1 MEELGITF
9 DTNSDKWERSDTS
22 PDYIYLGKNNLN
34 IKGISYKFILDYTSW
49 LKEKDQSNFYP
60 LLSLN
65 DLRDFDLNTV
75 SGNINFLIVKTSD
88 LEVIKDLN
96 IPENFVLILNSTN
109 EHFMPDMRAF
119 FMKNH
124 FSKNPIIL
132 SQSYDFNYSDKLI
145 VHSSTDN
152 GGF

>member
-1 MEELGITF
+1 ML
-9 DTNSDKWERSDTS
+9 TNSDKWERSDTS

-109 EHFMPDMRAF
+109 ENFMPDMRAF